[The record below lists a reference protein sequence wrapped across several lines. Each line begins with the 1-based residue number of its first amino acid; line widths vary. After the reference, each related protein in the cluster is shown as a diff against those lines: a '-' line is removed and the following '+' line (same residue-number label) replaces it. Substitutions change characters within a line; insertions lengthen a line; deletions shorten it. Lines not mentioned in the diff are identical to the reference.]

1 MTQIRAKQ
9 TDIEDTSDAALIPET
24 NEPQFSKTPSWFT
37 QLPSELPNPSR
48 ESDQKSA
55 PHTYVET
62 PNVEAYEAYK
72 RRMEQRFQEGQ
83 DLYDRPK
90 TNVEVESAPMK
101 GPTQRRPTL
110 PLHEIQGR
118 KKRYELKQKNRK
130 TVRAKP
136 QTPALPWTKILAIGS
151 AAICIGAVAG
161 FGFSHSEL
169 VKQKYTAMLVAAQD
183 KIAALSPSMPI
194 AAPKPVVASNESVIV
209 KKPIAT
215 ATLDVSDVRG
225 TLGGMIPL
233 ALSAQSSDA
242 SEPISLKI
250 AGLPEQAYLTAGVR
264 SLEGNWTL
272 KQSELAEVK
281 LVVPR
286 SDVKQFDMEV
296 SAIDD
301 ITGALAAP
309 TKAVKVQLQNV
320 LPQSAEIPVAQAGDG
335 KVNSEIA
342 EAVIQPAI
350 APAAIVSP
358 VSAVP
363 ETAVEQS
370 NAASA
375 IPKALNE
382 ADDLVAKGNAL
393 LDSGD
398 IIAARQFFTRA
409 AELGN
414 AQGSFGVAR
423 SYDPKVFAKLNVVGL
438 QPDEK
443 LAANWYKKAADAG
456 VVASTQ

>member
-1 MTQIRAKQ
+1 MTQIRARQ
-9 TDIEDTSDAALIPET
+9 THVDNDIEADLPTKSS
-24 NEPQFSKTPSWFT
+24 EPQLAKTPSWFK
-37 QLPSELPNPSR
+37 QMPVDEPYSQNEGDR
-48 ESDQKSA
+48 KSTLRPA
-55 PHTYVET
+55 VET
-62 PNVEAYEAYK
+62 PDMLAYEAYK
-72 RRMEQRFQEGQ
+72 TRMEQRFREGQ
-83 DLYDRPK
+83 DIYDTPK
-90 TNVEVESAPMK
+90 ANFRSAPME
-101 GPTQRRPTL
+101 GPKLRRPTL

-118 KKRYELKQKNRK
+118 QKRYQLEQKNQKNLRDRSQS
-130 TVRAKP
+130 TPMPWAKML
-136 QTPALPWTKILAIGS
+136 ALGS

-161 FGFSHSEL
+161 FGFSNSAL
-169 VKQKYTAMLVAAQD
+169 VKQKYDTVLTAAKDQLAAF
-183 KIAALSPSMPI
+183 APGSPV
-194 AAPKPVVASNESVIV
+194 AAPKAAVATNQSVIV

-233 ALSAQSSDA
+233 VLSAQSADA

-250 AGLPEQAYLTAGVR
+250 TGLPEQAYLTAGIK

-272 KQSELAEVK
+272 KPTELAEVK

-296 SAIDD
+296 SAVDD
-301 ITGALAAP
+301 LTGALAAP
-309 TKAVKVQLQNV
+309 TKAVKVELQNAS
-320 LPQSAEIPVAQAGDG
+320 PQSAEIPLTKAGDG

-342 EAVIQPAI
+342 EAVMP
-350 APAAIVSP
+350 PVAIVSP

-370 NAASA
+370 NAPSA
-375 IPKALNE
+375 IPKAINE

-393 LDSGD
+393 LESGD
-398 IIAARQFFTRA
+398 IIAARQFFTQA

-443 LAANWYKKAADAG
+443 MAADWYKKAADAG